1 MDQRLENLRCDERD
15 VLDKS
20 GPKIARHKPISDLL
34 TPTELKPYIP
44 YRSSEDLVYKGTRKC
59 CEFSDKGHLKNTY
72 SSTVSLLRPFS
83 ESETGDLNPST
94 FSLLLKRM
102 KNDGLKWDGSFNICS
117 VLPQLQKPVWLF
129 WLNDVLNSFSDY

>member
-1 MDQRLENLRCDERD
+1 MNLIGQRLENLQCDERD
-15 VLDKS
+15 LLDKS

-59 CEFSDKGHLKNTY
+59 CEFSDKGHIKNTY

-83 ESETGDLNPST
+83 ESETGSLSGKTCQMIRRLN
-94 FSLLLKRM
+94 LL
-102 KNDGLKWDGSFNICS
+102 
-117 VLPQLQKPVWLF
+117 
-129 WLNDVLNSFSDY
+129 VLNSKDMPLFGGNNYKTIESVREKIRSTLWIK